1 MRNFLIVIA
10 ATCLF
15 TPPACLFTPA
25 AFAKAER
32 DTNSA
37 SQPAPPTTDHGRKA
51 LTVKGGTL
59 LNSDAT
65 PEEAKKTAEATNRQI
80 LEKQRQH
87 RR

>member
-15 TPPACLFTPA
+15 TPPACLFTPS
-25 AFAKAER
+25 AFAKNDRE
-32 DTNSA
+32 A
-37 SQPAPPTTDHGRKA
+37 SRTSQSTDHGRKA

-65 PEEAKKTAEATNRQI
+65 PEEAKRTAEATNRQI